1 MHSGLG
7 IHFPVPGRG
16 CVVSIPYQTSWAT
29 MYHPSLHCKPL
40 PFLSNTL
47 VVFYREHLRHIARV
61 WSEYLAQSRIAS
73 AASGTAVTA
82 NQPCGNSGFQ
92 EEGVSPHVVALGVNF
107 GPETEPGPL
116 DSTGRLPNELL
127 ESMFDYLD
135 EDMTMNCASVAR
147 RWVIQ

>member
-1 MHSGLG
+1 M
-7 IHFPVPGRG
+7 
-16 CVVSIPYQTSWAT
+16 
-29 MYHPSLHCKPL
+29 
-40 PFLSNTL
+40 
-47 VVFYREHLRHIARV
+47 RHIARV

-73 AASGTAVTA
+73 AAATAAASASVSGTAVGA
-82 NQPCGNSGFQ
+82 NRPAGSSGFL
-92 EEGVSPHVVALGVNF
+92 EEGVSPAMVALGMNF

-147 RWVIQ
+147 RWVTQEV